1 MKKHLLKLLFLFFL
15 LLAKATLPALAQHE
29 GFLYGEV
36 TMVNKEQYRGQ
47 ILWSAGQRMWVDM
60 LTVEKKD
67 NPVLKYLNNEQ
78 LERLSQEE
86 KQKEMDWGFMNLWE
100 NRYPSR
106 KHTFRCRF
114 GDMAAMQVTGSNE
127 AVITLKDGQKIN
139 IYINEDLEYKNQ
151 LGKRIAVL
159 NSGKEKKYIEWGSI
173 EKIIF
178 MPTPSKLPYL
188 KAEPLYGTISTRNGF
203 AYTGQVQW
211 DMDEYLTTNWVNG
224 KSREGENISIR
235 FQDVASVRPKEEGAL
250 VKLHSGKEVYLQ
262 DNSNVNRKN
271 LGIVVQH
278 PTWGKVTIRWRNFK
292 EAIFTPYPVDAS
304 FGYSAFQ
311 KPMPLMGTIITDK
324 QTWKGPFIYDLDEK
338 LDIETLD
345 GWDKA
350 GALRQV
356 PFRYISKI
364 SPIDDT
370 YSAVVLKDGQK
381 LLLGDRSD
389 VSEKNWGIMVWP
401 QPKKYKYIPW
411 NKVKMIMID

>member
-1 MKKHLLKLLFLFFL
+1 M
-15 LLAKATLPALAQHE
+15 AGATLPALAQHE

-36 TMVNKEQYRGQ
+36 TLTNNERFKGQ

-60 LTVEKKD
+60 MTVEKKD
-67 NPVLKYLNNEQ
+67 NPVLKYLNSEQ

-86 KQKEMDWGFMNLWE
+86 TQEEMDWGFMNLWK

-106 KHTFRCRF
+106 KHTLRCRF
-114 GDMAAMQVTGSNE
+114 GDMAAIRVTGSYE
-127 AVITLKDGQKIN
+127 AVITLKNGQKVN
-139 IYINEDLEYKNQ
+139 IYTNKDPEYKDQ
-151 LGKRIAVL
+151 LGKRIAVIH
-159 NSGKEKKYIEWGSI
+159 SGKEKKYVEWGSI
-173 EKIIF
+173 ERITF
-178 MPTPSKLPYL
+178 MPTPSKLHYL
-188 KAEPLYGTISTRNGF
+188 KAEPLYGTITTRNGF
-203 AYTGQVQW
+203 AYKGQVQW
-211 DMDEYLTTNWVNG
+211 DMDEYLTTNWLNG

-235 FQDVASVRPKEEGAL
+235 FQEVASVRPKEDGAL

-271 LGIVVQH
+271 QGIVVQH
-278 PTWGKVTIRWRNFK
+278 PTWGRVYIRWRNFK
-292 EAIFTPYPVDAS
+292 EAVFTPYPIDAS

-311 KPMPLMGTIITDK
+311 KPKPLRGTISTGNL
-324 QTWKGPFIYDLDEK
+324 TWKGFFIYDLDEK
-338 LDIETLD
+338 LDMETLD

-364 SPIDDT
+364 SPIDD
-370 YSAVVLKDGQK
+370 SHAAVVLKDGQK

-401 QPKKYKYIPW
+401 QPSKYKYIPW
-411 NKVKMIMID
+411 NKVIHVMFD